1 MDQQARARMV
11 GHSPAIVAFSRPYRD
26 LVMFFTGTRQFL
38 PGYFQS
44 RLAALKCFDHWQKQR
59 SIACWSYSDA
69 EAQSQKPQV
78 KVVMDELEQV
88 NDKVAPLLIPANGE
102 MQETTGLG
110 EGFEN
115 VAAERV
121 ATTRS
126 AAFS

>member
-69 EAQSQKPQV
+69 EAQSQK
-78 KVVMDELEQV
+78 VVMDELEQV
-88 NDKVAPLLIPANGE
+88 NDKVAPLLIPLTANARNHRPRRR
-102 MQETTGLG
+102 T
-110 EGFEN
+110 
-115 VAAERV
+115 
-121 ATTRS
+121 
-126 AAFS
+126 